1 MFKATATAFKQDSS
15 LQDKLEAC
23 KRHGELTTTELKIL
37 EEIIT
42 ILQPFI
48 DATDEWQRDSESIG
62 SVIPA
67 YCHMRN
73 TLLDCTRVGSKV
85 TTCKKFAKTLL
96 NSLETRL
103 AYVLTDTFYI
113 LGIISPL
120 SFFSFLAILIL
131 SFYFSVKERSLTRD
145 SNLVGCLQQHLL
157 SRL

>member
-1 MFKATATAFKQDSS
+1 M
-15 LQDKLEAC
+15 
-23 KRHGELTTTELKIL
+23 
-37 EEIIT
+37 
-42 ILQPFI
+42 
-48 DATDEWQRDSESIG
+48 
-62 SVIPA
+62 IPA

-120 SFFSFLAILIL
+120 SLLF
-131 SFYFSVKERSLTRD
+131 
-145 SNLVGCLQQHLL
+145 LL
-157 SRL
+157 SNFDFIILLFRKGAIFDPRFKLGWVSSAAFTESAVRKTFVTEAKKLYDSISKLNQSISDNNWTLIFMFYCF